1 MIMKELIEFAPYT
14 IPTAVISTII
24 FIGLI
29 HR

>member
-1 MIMKELIEFAPYT
+1 MIIKELIEFAPYT
-14 IPTAVISTII
+14 VPTTIISIII